1 MFFKDPPEI
10 LHSEKRPACY
20 RAMIEACAHNIHL
33 RKQATALL
41 MYYAGQANYFRPALA
56 TVEKA
61 TGIQQQDVSKVR
73 KRLHDHGL
81 IAYHEYPGFIY
92 ISWRNIRAYA
102 RL

>member
-1 MFFKDPPEI
+1 MDRKPPEI
-10 LHSEKRPACY
+10 LHSEKRPDHY
-20 RAMIEACAHNIHL
+20 RIMIEDCARNIHL
-33 RKQATALL
+33 RKQAATLL
-41 MYYAGQANYFRPALA
+41 MYYAGQDNHFRPALA

-61 TGIQQQDVSKVR
+61 TGIPTQDISKVR

-92 ISWRNIRAYA
+92 ISWRHIRAYA